1 MSTDIASG
9 DLGGEKPVSFWRRL
23 IARTGGRSFNSRL
36 AFLLT
41 IAALVAGIATYFAL
55 TESPP
60 FGQDPETVFLLLNI
74 DLVILLLLGA
84 VIARRLAALLIERR
98 RGRAGSR
105 LHIRLAARFS
115 VVAIIPA
122 IVVASFSALFFQFGI
137 QAWFSDRVST
147 AINESLSVAEAYLA
161 EHQQVLRSDAL
172 EMASEIENQAQV
184 SPQTIADPNRFNLYL
199 NLLADV
205 RNIPEAMVVE
215 GSGRVLARTRLAF
228 TIQFVTLPDEV
239 LNAARDN
246 QVLLLPDEIDD
257 RVRAVVRLDN
267 LVDTFLVVGRFV
279 EAQVI
284 GHMEQT
290 QGAVAEYQDLQ
301 ERSAD
306 LQITF
311 TLIYLIVALL
321 LLMISVWIG
330 LMFADSLVTPIGS
343 LITAAERVRSGD
355 LTARVEPSEARDELN
370 SLGRAFNRMTS
381 QLESQRHELVEA
393 NAQLDMRRRFT
404 EAVLTGVSAGV
415 LGLDAD
421 GSITLPNP
429 SALRLLGQTDTELVG
444 RPLGDA
450 VPEMAEL
457 MRTIRRRPSRLVES
471 QVKINRGAESRT
483 LLVRIA
489 AERSDGQVQGYVATF
504 DDVTELL
511 SAQRKA
517 AWADVARRIAHEIKN
532 PLTPIQLSAERLKR
546 RYLKEI
552 QSDQETFV
560 ECTDTIVRQ
569 VGDIGRMVD
578 EFSSFAR
585 MPNPVMQRED
595 MSKLVADALALQ
607 RNAYPN
613 VQFDLDTGTGDAPI
627 LCDARQIQQVLTN
640 ILQNALDSIDG
651 RKPSDDGNPLP
662 AGHITLSIQKTD
674 GEIATIIED
683 NGKGL
688 PSDDRDR
695 LTEPYVT
702 TREKG
707 TGLGLAIVKKIV
719 EDHGGRLQLDDRDG
733 DGARVTISL
742 PRLSAAAAE
751 QPVSGDRDQG

>member
-1 MSTDIASG
+1 MSTDLATG
-9 DLGGEKPVSFWRRL
+9 GLGARKDDSFWRRL
-23 IARTGGRSFNSRL
+23 LAWTGGRSFTSRL
-36 AFLLT
+36 ALILT
-41 IAALVAGIATYFAL
+41 VAALAAGIATYFAL

-60 FGQDPETVFLLLNI
+60 FGHDPETVFVLLNI

-122 IVVASFSALFFQFGI
+122 IVVATFSALFFQFGV

-172 EMASEIENQAQV
+172 EMAREIENQMQV
-184 SPQTIADPNRFNLYL
+184 SPQTINDPNRFNLYL

-205 RNIPEAMVVE
+205 RNIPEAMVIE
-215 GSGRVLARTRLAF
+215 GSGNVLAQTRLAF
-228 TIQFVTLPDEV
+228 TIQFVTLPEEV
-239 LNAARDN
+239 LNAARDDE
-246 QVLLLPDEIDD
+246 VLLLEDEIDD
-257 RVRAVVRLDN
+257 RVRAVVPLDN
-267 LVDTFLVVGRFV
+267 MIDTFLVIGRFV

-301 ERSAD
+301 NRSAN

-311 TLIYLIVALL
+311 TLIYLVVALL

-421 GSITLPNP
+421 GKITLPNP
-429 SALRLLGQTDTELVG
+429 SALKLLGQSEDDLIG
-444 RPLGDA
+444 RSLSEA

-457 MRTIRRRPSRLVES
+457 MRSIRRRPSRLVES
-471 QVKINRGAESRT
+471 QVKINRGAEGRT
-483 LLVRIA
+483 LLVRIS
-489 AERSDGQVQGYVATF
+489 AERDGGRVQGYVATF
-504 DDVTELL
+504 DDITELL

-532 PLTPIQLSAERLKR
+532 PLTPIQLSAERLQR

-552 QSDQETFV
+552 QSDRETFV

-578 EFSSFAR
+578 EFSAFAR

-595 MSKLVADALALQ
+595 MARLAADALALQ
-607 RNAYPN
+607 RNAYPT
-613 VQFDLDTGTGDAPI
+613 VRFDFEAGDAEMPV
-627 LCDARQIQQVLTN
+627 LCDARQMQQVLTN
-640 ILQNALDSIDG
+640 ILQNALDAIDG
-651 RKPSDDGNPLP
+651 RVAPTDGSRLP
-662 AGHITLSIQKTD
+662 PGEIRLALRRID
-674 GEIATIIED
+674 GEIAIIVED

-688 PSDDRDR
+688 PPSDRDR

-707 TGLGLAIVKKIV
+707 TGLGLAIVKKII

-733 DGARVTISL
+733 GGTRVTVFL
-742 PRLSAAAAE
+742 PQLSRKTLASAE
-751 QPVSGDRDQG
+751 ADDQTK

>member
-1 MSTDIASG
+1 MSTDLAT
-9 DLGGEKPVSFWRRL
+9 GGLTGRKDDSFWRRL
-23 IARTGGRSFNSRL
+23 LAWTGGRNFTSRL
-36 AFLLT
+36 ALILT
-41 IAALVAGIATYFAL
+41 VAALAAGIATYFAL

-60 FGQDPETVFLLLNI
+60 FGHDPETVFVLLNI

-122 IVVASFSALFFQFGI
+122 IVVATFSALFFQFGV

-161 EHQQVLRSDAL
+161 EHQQILRSDAL
-172 EMASEIENQAQV
+172 EMAREIENQVQV
-184 SPQTIADPNRFNLYL
+184 SPQTISDPNRFNLYL

-205 RNIPEAMVVE
+205 RNIPEAMVIE
-215 GSGRVLARTRLAF
+215 GTGRVLAQTRLAF
-228 TIQFVTLPDEV
+228 TIQFVTLPEEL
-239 LNAARDN
+239 LNAARDDE
-246 QVLLLPDEIDD
+246 VLLLEDEIDD

-267 LVDTFLVVGRFV
+267 MVDTFLVIGRFV
-279 EAQVI
+279 ESQVI

-290 QGAVAEYQDLQ
+290 QGAVAEYQNLQ
-301 ERSAD
+301 DRSAN

-311 TLIYLIVALL
+311 TLIYLVVALL

-421 GSITLPNP
+421 GKITLPNP
-429 SALRLLGQTDTELVG
+429 SALRLLGQPQNDLIG
-444 RPLGDA
+444 RPLSEA

-457 MRTIRRRPSRLVES
+457 MRSIRRRPSRLVES
-471 QVKINRGAESRT
+471 QVKINRGAEGRT
-483 LLVRIA
+483 LLVRIS
-489 AERSDGQVQGYVATF
+489 AERDGGRVQGYVATF

-532 PLTPIQLSAERLKR
+532 PLTPIQLSAERLQR

-552 QSDQETFV
+552 QSDPETFV

-578 EFSSFAR
+578 EFSAFAR
-585 MPNPVMQRED
+585 MPNPVMQAED
-595 MSKLVADALALQ
+595 MTRLAADALALQ
-607 RNAYPN
+607 RNAYPT
-613 VQFDLDTGTGDAPI
+613 VQFELDAGEGEMPV

-640 ILQNALDSIDG
+640 ILQNALDAIDG
-651 RKPSDDGNPLP
+651 RVASTDGSSLP
-662 AGHITLSIQKTD
+662 PGAIRLALRRID
-674 GEIATIIED
+674 GEIATIVED
-683 NGKGL
+683 NGRGL
-688 PSDDRDR
+688 PSSDRDR

-707 TGLGLAIVKKIV
+707 TGLGLAIVKKII

-733 DGARVTISL
+733 GGTRVTVFL
-742 PRLSAAAAE
+742 PQLS
-751 QPVSGDRDQG
+751 RDTSASAGADDQTK

>member
-1 MSTDIASG
+1 MSTDLAT
-9 DLGGEKPVSFWRRL
+9 GGLSARKDDNFWRRL
-23 IARTGGRSFNSRL
+23 LAWTGGRNFTSRL
-36 AFLLT
+36 ALILT
-41 IAALVAGIATYFAL
+41 VAALAAGIATYFAL

-60 FGQDPETVFLLLNI
+60 FGHDPETVFVLLNI

-122 IVVASFSALFFQFGI
+122 IVVATFSALFFQFGV

-172 EMASEIENQAQV
+172 EMAREIENQVQV
-184 SPQTIADPNRFNLYL
+184 SPQTISDPNRFNLYL

-205 RNIPEAMVVE
+205 RNIPEAMVIE
-215 GSGRVLARTRLAF
+215 GTGRVLAQTRLAF
-228 TIQFVTLPDEV
+228 TIQFVTLPDEL
-239 LNAARDN
+239 LNAARDDE
-246 QVLLLPDEIDD
+246 VLLLEDEIDD

-267 LVDTFLVVGRFV
+267 MVDTFLVIGRFV
-279 EAQVI
+279 ESQVI

-301 ERSAD
+301 DRSAN

-311 TLIYLIVALL
+311 TLIYLVVALL

-421 GSITLPNP
+421 GKITLPNP
-429 SALRLLGQTDTELVG
+429 SALRLLGQPENDLIG
-444 RPLGDA
+444 RPLSEA

-457 MRTIRRRPSRLVES
+457 MRSIRRRPSRLVES
-471 QVKINRGAESRT
+471 QVKINRGAEGRT
-483 LLVRIA
+483 LLVRIS
-489 AERSDGQVQGYVATF
+489 AERDGGRVQGYVATF

-532 PLTPIQLSAERLKR
+532 PLTPIQLSAERLQR

-552 QSDQETFV
+552 QSDPETFV

-578 EFSSFAR
+578 EFSAFAR
-585 MPNPVMQRED
+585 MPNPVMQAED
-595 MSKLVADALALQ
+595 MTRLAADALALQ
-607 RNAYPN
+607 RNAYPT
-613 VQFDLDTGTGDAPI
+613 VQFELDAGDGEMPV

-640 ILQNALDSIDG
+640 ILQNALDAIDG
-651 RKPSDDGNPLP
+651 RVAPADGSSLP
-662 AGHITLSIQKTD
+662 PGAIRLALRRID
-674 GEIATIIED
+674 GEIATIVED
-683 NGKGL
+683 NGRGL
-688 PSDDRDR
+688 PSSDRDR

-707 TGLGLAIVKKIV
+707 TGLGLAIVKKII

-733 DGARVTISL
+733 GGTRVTVFL
-742 PRLSAAAAE
+742 PQLS
-751 QPVSGDRDQG
+751 RDTSASAGADDQTK

>member
-1 MSTDIASG
+1 MSTDFASSG
-9 DLGGEKPVSFWRRL
+9 LGARKPSGFWGRL
-23 IARTGGRSFNSRL
+23 VLWTGGRSFNSRL

-41 IAALVAGIATYFAL
+41 IAALIAGIATYFAL

-60 FGQDPETVFLLLNI
+60 FGHDPDTVFLLLNI

-122 IVVASFSALFFQFGI
+122 IVVATFSALFFQFGI
-137 QAWFSDRVST
+137 QAWFSERVST

-172 EMASEIENQAQV
+172 EMAGEIENQAQI
-184 SPQTIADPNRFNLYL
+184 SPQTVSDPNRFNLYL

-215 GSGRVLARTRLAF
+215 GNGRVLAQTRLAF
-228 TIQFVTLPDEV
+228 TIQFVTLPEEV
-239 LNAARDN
+239 LNAARN
-246 QVLLLPDEIDD
+246 NEVLLLPDEIDD

-267 LVDTFLVVGRFV
+267 LVDTFLVIGRFV

-301 ERSAD
+301 ARSAD

-311 TLIYLIVALL
+311 TLIYVIVALL

-421 GSITLPNP
+421 GKITLPNP
-429 SALRLLGQTDTELVG
+429 SASRLLGQDDAELVG
-444 RPLGDA
+444 RPLNEA

-457 MRTIRRRPSRLVES
+457 MRSIRRRPSRLVES
-471 QVKINRGAESRT
+471 QVKINKDAESRT
-483 LLVRIA
+483 LLVRIS
-489 AERSDGQVQGYVATF
+489 AELADGQVQGYVATF

-511 SAQRKA
+511 SAQRVA

-552 QSDQETFV
+552 ESDPDTFV

-569 VGDIGRMVD
+569 VGDIGKMVD
-578 EFSSFAR
+578 EFSAFAR

-595 MSKLVADALALQ
+595 MGKLATDALALQ
-607 RNAYPN
+607 RNAYPK
-613 VQFDLDTGTGDAPI
+613 VHFDLEVADGDAPV
-627 LCDARQIQQVLTN
+627 LCDARQMQQVLTN
-640 ILQNALDSIDG
+640 TLQNALDAIDG
-651 RKPSDDGNPLP
+651 RTASQDGPELP
-662 AGHITLSIQKTD
+662 AGHITLTVRVTD
-674 GEIATIIED
+674 SEVIATVED

-688 PSDDRDR
+688 PSNDRDR

-702 TREKG
+702 TRDKG
-707 TGLGLAIVKKIV
+707 TGLGLAIVKKII

-733 DGARVTISL
+733 GGARVTVSL
-742 PRLSAAAAE
+742 PRLSRPTDGA
-751 QPVSGDRDQG
+751 D